1 MGLCDINSVGGVLEP
16 QSVTKGK
23 KKNLKVSAQTIK
35 NVWQAAMTWGSTA
48 IQRGLREVADGR
60 LVHS

>member
-1 MGLCDINSVGGVLEP
+1 MGQCDINSVGGVLEP
-16 QSVTKGK
+16 QSATKG